1 MRVPYTDDPSLNFAF
16 FVYNGVPDY
25 VASTRSVHPDGAGY
39 VHPSAVLTSLPV
51 YHLVTGGTE
60 YQQCYAYFG
69 EQIPKS
75 NSASRSAFHWHGTF
89 VYDGVVYDHIKYRLR
104 QANDRYSNYTKLK
117 GKRSMRFRFNR
128 GNISKGGISM
138 ETNFRS
144 RYAQSTLVKCRITK
158 ESVIL
163 V

>member
-1 MRVPYTDDPSLNFAF
+1 MERVP
-16 FVYNGVPDY
+16 
-25 VASTRSVHPDGAGY
+25 
-39 VHPSAVLTSLPV
+39 PSATLIL
-51 YHLVTGGTE
+51 
-60 YQQCYAYFG
+60 

-128 GNISKGGISM
+128 GHLLQARGSKWKQ
-138 ETNFRS
+138 T
-144 RYAQSTLVKCRITK
+144 
-158 ESVIL
+158 SVQGTHNKHWQN
-163 V
+163 VG